1 MFRWMGPEAGRFLS
15 ADPIPGSMGD
25 GQSWNRYAYAGND
38 PVNRW
43 DPKGLYPGLISPF
56 RDAPATIRGFE
67 YVVATAGGGSRFD
80 HHIPWDIFW
89 LMMRSAQAERERQ
102 QAKPLGLGAR
112 VGRVTVTPRLIKQ
125 WYCMY
130 IQAMFLVKEHREVSA
145 HIVYRDGDFRIS
157 RDGWKSLGGDRA
169 SFEGTRPPGT
179 KGMAHTHVVDGPPSI
194 YDPITRGRG
203 DWGAAVEAGLPNFVL
218 RRNSVDVVMPNA
230 ATPEIYTVLDG
241 DWWDHADKE
250 APCD

>member
-1 MFRWMGPEAGRFLS
+1 MRSTG
-15 ADPIPGSMGD
+15 DPFAH
-25 GQSWNRYAYAGND
+25 Q
-38 PVNRW
+38 V
-43 DPKGLYPGLISPF
+43 
-56 RDAPATIRGFE
+56 
-67 YVVATAGGGSRFD
+67 
-80 HHIPWDIFW
+80 PWDIYW

-130 IQAMFLVKEHREVSA
+130 IQAMFLLKDHKEVSA
-145 HIVYRDGDFRIS
+145 HIVYKDGDFHVS
-157 RDGWKSLGGDRA
+157 RAGWKSLGGDRA
-169 SFEGTRPPGT
+169 SFEGKRPSGT
-179 KGMAHTHVVDGPPSI
+179 KGMAHTHVVDGPPS
-194 YDPITRGRG
+194 PL
-203 DWGAAVEAGLPNFVL
+203 DWEAAVGTGLPNFVL

-230 ATPEIYTVLDG
+230 ATPEIYTVLDE